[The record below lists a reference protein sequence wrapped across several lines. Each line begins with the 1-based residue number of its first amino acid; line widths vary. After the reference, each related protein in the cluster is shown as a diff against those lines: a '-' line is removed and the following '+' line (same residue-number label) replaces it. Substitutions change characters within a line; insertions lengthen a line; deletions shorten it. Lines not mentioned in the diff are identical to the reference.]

1 MVKNKTGIFLA
12 AGLFSVLFVLPG
24 LTGAQEQKSQLYSI
38 SEMAVKP
45 ALAAKFEAAVKKEI
59 ELGYPMP
66 FETYSTD
73 DFFYYFLVPIEN
85 YAGIDGMTK
94 AGGGGAARRGQ
105 EYQSL
110 MKSVEG
116 TFDYYRNGVVR
127 FLPDLSYAPKK
138 PRLKPEEQKFISW
151 GYAYV
156 EFGKEKEFAD
166 ICKQFVEISKSKDTS
181 PGWNMFVVEA
191 GTEQPFY
198 FWAETG
204 TSAAAY
210 YAENDKGVKKLGEEK
225 YMKVWDKL
233 AATLRKFETTNGGP
247 RPDLSNIPKK
257 TLFH

>member
-1 MVKNKTGIFLA
+1 VKKNTAVLGGMVFL
-12 AGLFSVLFVLPG
+12 SVLFVLSG

-45 ALAAKFEAAVKKEI
+45 AMAAKFEAAVKKEI

-85 YAGIDGMTK
+85 YAGIDSMTK
-94 AGGGGAARRGQ
+94 AEGDWAAKIGQ
-105 EYQSL
+105 EYQAL

-116 TFDYYRNGVVR
+116 TFDYYRAGVVR
-127 FLPDLSYAPKK
+127 SVPELSYAPKK

-166 ICKQFVEISKSKDTS
+166 ICKQFVEVSKSKDTS
-181 PGWNMFVVEA
+181 IGWNMFVVES
-191 GTEQPFY
+191 GTEMPFY
-198 FWAETG
+198 FWAEG
-204 TSAAAY
+204 GKSAAEY
-210 YAENDKGVKKLGEEK
+210 YAENEKVMKKMGEEK
-225 YMKVWDKL
+225 FAELWNKL
-233 AATLRKFETTNGGP
+233 LATLRKFETKSGML
-247 RPDLSNIPKK
+247 RPDLSNMPKK
-257 TLFH
+257 